1 MLPLEI
7 NVYGTRED
15 AEAAGSIL
23 SRSGIF
29 LQRPLNGLDGVDY
42 HNPHLLQVEAHPEV
56 LTPPPLPVTQDSIV
70 TPGLHVETSAQVNES
85 IDSILDSLTHHVDTQ
100 EIPVDG
106 RIKTKLLDHQ
116 KEAIDFVF
124 QREKG
129 QVPSQLSLWK
139 YNDRDMDEPFYQH
152 VFSGAKRR
160 QPDEVNGGIIADEMG
175 LGKSL
180 VILSTIAG
188 SLDRAKEFVA
198 SENQLLSTGP
208 SRTYPSRATLIIAP
222 SSLLINNW
230 IEEVYKHTYPGALR
244 FHKHLGVERHAEAA
258 RLSEKDIV
266 FTTYATVAAEV
277 SRGKSAVAHIKW
289 FRIVLDEAHDIRNPS
304 TNQFKAI
311 TSLSAQHRWC
321 LTGTPIQ
328 NSLEDLG
335 SLVSFLKVPILEK
348 PPLFRKFITNP
359 TTSDSKAC
367 FQNLRALLQAI
378 CLRRT
383 KEILN
388 FPEPPTI
395 FRTLPFTP
403 LEQAAYDD
411 LLSTCKT
418 KINMIVS
425 NRRHGFINS
434 TMLESLFKLRLFCNN
449 GNTSLVPHPE
459 WNDLREHSSEALA
472 YLGYHDQNI
481 CDNSNF
487 PVFPPTTG
495 PNTHPFAAGGNGV
508 PYYSSKLLALLS
520 DIRAGTE
527 HKSIV
532 FSGWK
537 TTLTLAGELL
547 RHHGIRLD
555 MIEGSL
561 PLTERIKVL
570 NNFRDVN
577 GPNVLLMTL
586 GTGAVGLNLAIA
598 SRIYLLEP
606 QWNPSIESQAIGRA
620 LRLGRT
626 TPVVVFRYIMAG
638 TVEEVSIPN
647 YYVG

>member
-1 MLPLEI
+1 MLARYL
-7 NVYGTRED
+7 T
-15 AEAAGSIL
+15 
-23 SRSGIF
+23 
-29 LQRPLNGLDGVDY
+29 
-42 HNPHLLQVEAHPEV
+42 NPP
-56 LTPPPLPVTQDSIV
+56 
-70 TPGLHVETSAQVNES
+70 
-85 IDSILDSLTHHVDTQ
+85 
-100 EIPVDG
+100 
-106 RIKTKLLDHQ
+106 
-116 KEAIDFVF
+116 
-124 QREKG
+124 
-129 QVPSQLSLWK
+129 
-139 YNDRDMDEPFYQH
+139 
-152 VFSGAKRR
+152 
-160 QPDEVNGGIIADEMG
+160 
-175 LGKSL
+175 
-180 VILSTIAG
+180 
-188 SLDRAKEFVA
+188 
-198 SENQLLSTGP
+198 
-208 SRTYPSRATLIIAP
+208 
-222 SSLLINNW
+222 
-230 IEEVYKHTYPGALR
+230 
-244 FHKHLGVERHAEAA
+244 
-258 RLSEKDIV
+258 
-266 FTTYATVAAEV
+266 
-277 SRGKSAVAHIKW
+277 
-289 FRIVLDEAHDIRNPS
+289 AHDIRNPT

-335 SLVSFLKVPILEK
+335 SLVSFLRVPILEK
-348 PPLFRKFITNP
+348 PPLFRKFIINP

-388 FPEPPTI
+388 LPEPPTI
-395 FRTLPFTP
+395 FRRLPFTP
-403 LEQAAYDD
+403 LEQAAYDE

-449 GNTSLVPHPE
+449 GYTSLVPHPE

-481 CDNSNF
+481 CAYCSETIYCISDQSGTDGAKFLPSCWHLVCSSCLPHQSAGNDNCPICNSGDNSNF

-508 PYYSSKLLALLS
+508 PYYSSKLLALVS

-527 HKSIV
+527 HKRYRVFRHARFFVLNHFFCFWRLSIV

-570 NNFRDVN
+570 NNFRKVN

-586 GTGAVGLNLAIA
+586 GTGAVGYV
-598 SRIYLLEP
+598 SQSSLL
-606 QWNPSIESQAIGRA
+606 
-620 LRLGRT
+620 
-626 TPVVVFRYIMAG
+626 
-638 TVEEVSIPN
+638 
-647 YYVG
+647 

>member
-1 MLPLEI
+1 
-7 NVYGTRED
+7 
-15 AEAAGSIL
+15 
-23 SRSGIF
+23 
-29 LQRPLNGLDGVDY
+29 
-42 HNPHLLQVEAHPEV
+42 
-56 LTPPPLPVTQDSIV
+56 
-70 TPGLHVETSAQVNES
+70 
-85 IDSILDSLTHHVDTQ
+85 
-100 EIPVDG
+100 
-106 RIKTKLLDHQ
+106 
-116 KEAIDFVF
+116 
-124 QREKG
+124 
-129 QVPSQLSLWK
+129 
-139 YNDRDMDEPFYQH
+139 
-152 VFSGAKRR
+152 
-160 QPDEVNGGIIADEMG
+160 MG

-222 SSLLINNW
+222 SSRKQRLDVIRSYGTLTNEGSVLINNW
-230 IEEVYKHTYPGALR
+230 IEEIYKYIPALHLVSFLLAKDRIRHTYPGGLR
-244 FHKHLGVERHAEAA
+244 FHKHLGVERHAEAD
-258 RLSEKDIV
+258 RLSERDIV
-266 FTTYATVAAEV
+266 FTTYATVAAEI
-277 SRGKSAVAHIKW
+277 SRGKSAVAQIKW
-289 FRIVLDEAHDIRNPS
+289 FRIVLDEGTWDRQPPVLARYLTYLPAHDIRNPT

-403 LEQAAYDD
+403 LEQAAYDE

-481 CDNSNF
+481 CAYCSETIYCISDQSGTDGAKFLPSCWHLVCSSCLPHQSAGNDNCPICNSGDNSNF

-495 PNTHPFAAGGNGV
+495 PNMHPFAAGGNGV
-508 PYYSSKLLALLS
+508 PYYSSKLLALVS
-520 DIRAGTE
+520 DIRAGIE
-527 HKSIV
+527 HKRYRV
-532 FSGWK
+532 FRHARFFVLNHFFVFGVLVSSF
-537 TTLTLAGELL
+537 LAGRPLSPLL
-547 RHHGIRLD
+547 
-555 MIEGSL
+555 
-561 PLTERIKVL
+561 V
-570 NNFRDVN
+570 NFFVT
-577 GPNVLLMTL
+577 MEF
-586 GTGAVGLNLAIA
+586 A
-598 SRIYLLEP
+598 S
-606 QWNPSIESQAIGRA
+606 
-620 LRLGRT
+620 T
-626 TPVVVFRYIMAG
+626 
-638 TVEEVSIPN
+638 
-647 YYVG
+647 